1 MRGYEQTI
9 EDSFAEIE
17 QVTQLLKFGK
27 RVAKSLTRLIE
38 SVYIIILL
46 LLH

>member
-9 EDSFAEIE
+9 EGSFAEIE
-17 QVTQLLKFGK
+17 QVTQLLNFGK
-27 RVAKSLTRLIE
+27 RVAKSSTMLTE
-38 SVYIIILL
+38 SVYIILL